1 MADISMLAARSLE
14 TVRVAK
20 PDKSLRW
27 KMWKPETMADRY
39 TPSET
44 SPGRSESPWPATAT
58 LKAQPLM
65 DSSNSPSGDTRL
77 PPWYAMEHCCATPA
91 EESFFP
97 SALVP
102 WPTELAA
109 F

>member
-1 MADISMLAARSLE
+1 MAGISMLAARSLE

-20 PDKSLRW
+20 PDKNLRW

-44 SPGRSESPWPATAT
+44 SPGRSESPWPVTAT
-58 LKAQPLM
+58 LKARPSA
-65 DSSNSPSGDTRL
+65 DSSNWLSGDTRL
-77 PPWYAMEHCCATPA
+77 RPWCATAHCCTTHA
-91 EESFFP
+91 EESFFA

-102 WPTELAA
+102 WHIELA
-109 F
+109 